1 MNRMS
6 EFLLKEEF
14 ELWLILNAKISPS
27 SAKSYLSYVL
37 GINNIIN
44 FEKNGTTKSVFCLFK
59 ENYEKGDVDEIKN
72 IEEIIVQNLS
82 IKKADLVFYR
92 SLKTLQNYKSGLFRY
107 TEFLVDKL
115 SYNNGSNFNNNE
127 LEKNEYLNI
136 SNKQGELISNEYKDQ
151 LYLKSELFKVFESRI
166 KTQDRTY
173 EDIFFPIRFITRVFR
188 ANEKYEVFKK
198 WVTKLINSIII
209 HTENG
214 EVGFSQIKKMS
225 IINKRVYIN
234 YGGKEYLT
242 YTKLDDDR
250 TLELFDVDSLKQ
262 ISIDHIKP
270 LYEVM
275 NENKNNLQIIVKITE
290 KLKIYMSEKVSYK
303 KLTEV
308 SRLKELDSFVKSI
321 DTNEL
326 LKELELISSETNLQ
340 LMDRSYNTSK
350 GKN

>member
-14 ELWLILNAKISPS
+14 ELWLILNSKISPS

-166 KTQDRTY
+166 KT
-173 EDIFFPIRFITRVFR
+173 
-188 ANEKYEVFKK
+188 
-198 WVTKLINSIII
+198 
-209 HTENG
+209 
-214 EVGFSQIKKMS
+214 
-225 IINKRVYIN
+225 
-234 YGGKEYLT
+234 
-242 YTKLDDDR
+242 
-250 TLELFDVDSLKQ
+250 
-262 ISIDHIKP
+262 
-270 LYEVM
+270 
-275 NENKNNLQIIVKITE
+275 
-290 KLKIYMSEKVSYK
+290 
-303 KLTEV
+303 
-308 SRLKELDSFVKSI
+308 
-321 DTNEL
+321 
-326 LKELELISSETNLQ
+326 
-340 LMDRSYNTSK
+340 
-350 GKN
+350 